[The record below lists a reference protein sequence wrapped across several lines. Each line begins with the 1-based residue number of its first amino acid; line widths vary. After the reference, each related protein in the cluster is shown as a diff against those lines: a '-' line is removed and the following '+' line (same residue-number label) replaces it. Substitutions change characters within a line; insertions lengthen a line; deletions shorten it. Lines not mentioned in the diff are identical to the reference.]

1 MHPCDDSFRHVW
13 IKLITLWCYF
23 LIPSW
28 LPRGSCEVLLSLIRR
43 FFGQFVGFVQILS
56 WILSVQGGLNQTCRD
71 EIFDIEIIQIPL
83 ADVERLRS
91 NRFYGFWRFGFRD
104 GVAVDWWLRQVSSA
118 VVGFGRVFGLFAGF
132 VQISSWILSVV
143 GKLYQTCWDE
153 QFDIE
158 IIPILIADVERCRSN
173 RFLCFFLPTGDPNKW
188 RHLVFEKS
196 CWLFISH
203 IQYYLLY

>member
-104 GVAVDWWLRQVSSA
+104 GVVVDWWLWQKRSSA
-118 VVGFGRVFGLFAGF
+118 LVCYY
-132 VQISSWILSVV
+132 I
-143 GKLYQTCWDE
+143 GKIVC
-153 QFDIE
+153 FRIE
-158 IIPILIADVERCRSN
+158 NE
-173 RFLCFFLPTGDPNKW
+173 T
-188 RHLVFEKS
+188 KS
-196 CWLFISH
+196 TIRGETTKNYRMWKEM
-203 IQYYLLY
+203 